1 MKSIFK
7 VIDSSGKFF
16 ELKLPESFYERL
28 IGLNQFRTM
37 PPDCGLTFRAPCTLH
52 TTGMKSDIWIVEL
65 DEHFQ
70 SLSKPQR
77 VQPNSVIFSGS
88 NAKWI
93 SEFRTLP
100 QIRPMPENLNSDGNA
115 VVLPV
120 GYHVKA
126 IVQTAFR
133 IFTALILLLYITKFA
148 HAGQRAM
155 TLPVGESR
163 EIKLDEPPR
172 SLDISQPDVID
183 VQRIGTT
190 NKILV
195 TALRSGNSRLTAHF
209 QAGRKLDWL
218 FQAGVSGQVAD
229 PSPSLSSASL
239 LRLAREI
246 QRRAGLDAVLDNG
259 RIAIFGQ
266 LNNET
271 QLNALADLCLGRE
284 ECLPRYCATPEGVR
298 LQSRFLGKFFS
309 ENGYAGI
316 AVEPT
321 VGGILV
327 KGSAENERHLEK
339 INTILKSLVSR
350 FQNNLTADG
359 ASDALIE
366 TQLTF
371 FKMNMNQLTALGL
384 TLEKKDKEQSNE
396 LIRGSLP
403 AFISQIQA
411 GPKIYMS
418 FPDIYLNALAKKGVI
433 RQIARPTVVTASGSK
448 SEIHTGGELLFRS
461 SGQNQK
467 FYSQNYGLIA
477 SVQPRYNGNGRISQ
491 KIEIKLST
499 PQSNSNPNSLSG
511 MDQNI
516 LNTEIST
523 KPDEQI
529 LLTRIQQS
537 VSGKSVVKIPILGH
551 VPIIGELF
559 KSRDLQSED
568 GELWITL
575 RSRLEI
581 STAPELPK
589 TEPDIGEQE
598 TRAQWLD

>member
-7 VIDSSGKFF
+7 TIDSSEKLF

-28 IGLNQFRTM
+28 IGLNKFRTM
-37 PPDCGLTFRAPCTLH
+37 PQDCGLTFKAPCTLH
-52 TTGMKSDIWIVEL
+52 TIGMQSDIWIIEL
-65 DEHFQ
+65 NENFQ
-70 SLSKPQR
+70 SLSEPQR
-77 VQPNSVIFSGS
+77 VKPYSIILSGS
-88 NAKWI
+88 NGKWI

-100 QIRPMPENLNSDGNA
+100 QIRLMPEDSKIEGNA
-115 VVLPV
+115 VVFPL
-120 GYHVKA
+120 GCQIKS

-133 IFTALILLLYITKFA
+133 IFTILILLYFTKFA
-148 HAGQRAM
+148 YAAQKAM
-155 TLPVGESR
+155 TLPVGESK
-163 EIKLDEPPR
+163 EIRLDEAPR

-209 QAGRKLDWL
+209 SDGRKLDWL
-218 FQAGVSGQVAD
+218 FQAGVSGQVPD

-266 LNNET
+266 VNNET

-298 LQSRFLGKFFS
+298 VQGRFLRKFFS
-309 ENGYAGI
+309 ENGYEGI

-327 KGSAENERHLEK
+327 KGSVENDGHLEK
-339 INTILKSLVSR
+339 INTILKSFVSR
-350 FQNNLTADG
+350 FQNNLKADG

-384 TLEKKDKEQSNE
+384 TLEKKDKEQSIE
-396 LIRGSLP
+396 LIKGSLP

-411 GPKIYMS
+411 GPKIYMN

-433 RQIARPTVVTASGSK
+433 RHIARPTVVTASGSK

-477 SVQPRYNGNGRISQ
+477 SVQPKYNDNGRISQ

-523 KPDEQI
+523 KPDEHI

-537 VSGKSVVKIPILGH
+537 VSGKSVIKIPILGH

-559 KSRDLQSED
+559 KSRDLQSEE

-581 STAPELPK
+581 STSPELPK
-589 TEPDIGEQE
+589 TEPDNSEQQ
-598 TRAQWLD
+598 TRAHWLD